1 MSRYLPYRRVLL
13 LLALT
18 SLMVAGSATA
28 GMAAS
33 APGGGGTTRVLPILI
48 NGSPSPPV
56 AGEVDVRGEG
66 FTPGGRVFVAIY
78 DRWDTVHFETRWIRA
93 AAAQYGPNGSHDP
106 ALGYLRGGDIYA
118 SFILPCKS
126 APMVRAYD
134 EKTGFWTTVM
144 DVSPGC

>member
-1 MSRYLPYRRVLL
+1 MSKSFAYRRVLL
-13 LLALT
+13 LLALM
-18 SLMVAGSATA
+18 SLMVVGNAAAG
-28 GMAAS
+28 AAA
-33 APGGGGTTRVLPILI
+33 APGNTGSSKALPTLS

-56 AGEVDVRGEG
+56 AGEVDVRGSD

-78 DRWDTVHFETRWIRA
+78 DRWDKAHFDSRWVRA
-93 AAAQYGPNGSHDP
+93 AAAQYGPNGSQDP
-106 ALGYLRGGDIYA
+106 ALGYVHGGDILA

-134 EKTGFWTTVM
+134 EQSGFWTQVM